1 MCCVGF
7 SLILGYGF
15 SLLSSFLLSV
25 LLIMGFCFF
34 ICFLFGCAKDFF
46 FINSC
51 LHWFALLLIGVK
63 EIHCL

>member
-25 LLIMGFCFF
+25 FVNYG
-34 ICFLFGCAKDFF
+34 FLF
-46 FINSC
+46 
-51 LHWFALLLIGVK
+51 LYLLPFWL
-63 EIHCL
+63 C